1 MEGDEVMFGNLLY
14 DLFFFG
20 IPIVFLLLFGESLY
34 LFLSA
39 KKKNKFAPGSVP
51 ESDLKKRKILLI
63 VSSVLCGLFLAVV
76 IGFVAIMFM
85 AVAYM

>member
-1 MEGDEVMFGNLLY
+1 MFGNLLY

-20 IPIVFLLLFGESLY
+20 IPVVFLLLFGDSLY

-39 KKKNKFAPGSVP
+39 KKKNKANPGSVS
-51 ESDLKKRKILLI
+51 ESELKKRKTFLI
-63 VSSVLCGLFLAVV
+63 ISSVLCGMFLAVV
-76 IGFVAIMFM
+76 LGFIAIMFM